1 MNNES
6 KRRKVAGSFDIRCRK
21 HGSKQFGK
29 KSDER
34 RQVVRRRRQSKKND
48 VLLYMTLR
56 KKRAWT
62 DRVLKKNG
70 ILKTVT
76 ERSTEK

>member
-1 MNNES
+1 MSEANS
-6 KRRKVAGSFDIRCRK
+6 KL
-21 HGSKQFGK
+21 FGK

-34 RQVVRRRRQSKKND
+34 RQVVRRIRQSKKND

-56 KKRAWT
+56 RKPAWT